1 MATVERSPDGI
12 PIITLTEADLA
23 SATEPP
29 ALTAALDQLA
39 ATAIER
45 LTNR

>member
-1 MATVERSPDGI
+1 VASVDRSPDGI

-23 SATEPP
+23 SPTEPA

-39 ATAIER
+39 AAAVER
-45 LTNR
+45 LTQQ